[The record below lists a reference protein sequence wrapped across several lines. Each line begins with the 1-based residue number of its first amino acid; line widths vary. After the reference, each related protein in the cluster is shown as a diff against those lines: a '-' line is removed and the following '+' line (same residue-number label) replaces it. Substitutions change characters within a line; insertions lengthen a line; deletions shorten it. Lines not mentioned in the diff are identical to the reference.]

1 MPDGFHAQFGI
12 FIPPEESASRRT
24 LLGGGSAYRGDG
36 MEIRKYL
43 KLMVEKDASDMFYRA
58 GCNVRMRIDGE
69 VVTVDDTIITLDE
82 INSSVKDL
90 TSNEL
95 RDFFTKNLD
104 VDFGLYVPELE
115 HRFRIS
121 IFMQRNWPA
130 MVIRNIRSYISTFEE
145 LSLPAEVLQKLAMER
160 KGLILLTGSAG
171 SGKSTTIASMIE
183 YINNN
188 AHKHIL
194 TVEEPIEFTFKDKK
208 SIINQRELGLDVSSY
223 SVALRAFTLQSPDVI
238 FISNIRD
245 YKTMSAVITAAET
258 GVLVFSTLHTVNA
271 SQSVERI
278 INFFP
283 PHQHEEV
290 RYQLSSL
297 LKGVISLRLVPRAD
311 NKGRVPAHEVM
322 LLTPTISRL
331 IREGKLWEI
340 SQFIEDGSVFG
351 MQSFSQCLIKLYKEG
366 KISEEEALRFADN
379 KDEFI
384 LAMRGIK
391 KV

>member
-1 MPDGFHAQFGI
+1 
-12 FIPPEESASRRT
+12 
-24 LLGGGSAYRGDG
+24 